1 MEKTKKIIAIVAAC
15 LVMAGAGLGVGYKLW
30 FNEDMP
36 TVDVEATVN
45 DSVVASVDSVVTVD
59 TVEVVK

>member
-1 MEKTKKIIAIVAAC
+1 MEKTKKIIAIIAAC

-36 TVDVEATVN
+36 TVEGGFEV
-45 DSVVASVDSVVTVD
+45 VDSTAAPVDSIVVVD
-59 TVEVVK
+59 TLVAE